1 MRLYEPKLLKRVAR
15 VQVCSKDNAKY
26 LRTLASSLKDRIDCD
41 VRATIDVRQ
50 YEYLTEGREPDSLL
64 FIGSFRHSPNLD
76 AIRWFI
82 GEVFPL
88 ILKQRP
94 QTLLYLVGSDA
105 PEGWNWHPSVR
116 LLGMVP
122 DIKVPLQR
130 YSVFVCP
137 ILSGS
142 GIRVKLLEAFA
153 SGIPAVSTSVG
164 AEGLASETAQVCEV
178 ADTPAAFAQ
187 AALQLLSDKNHGR
200 ELAEAARR
208 LVETQRDSRV
218 AVAKLEAVY
227 RDEVVRMRGVLSSS
241 YILPAAQPSS

>member
-1 MRLYEPKLLKRVAR
+1 M
-15 VQVCSKDNAKY
+15 
-26 LRTLASSLKDRIDCD
+26 
-41 VRATIDVRQ
+41 
-50 YEYLTEGREPDSLL
+50 

-82 GEVFPL
+82 EEIFPL
-88 ILKQRP
+88 ILQERP

-116 LLGMVP
+116 LLGLVP

-153 SGIPAVSTSVG
+153 SGIPVVSTSMG
-164 AEGLASETAQVCEV
+164 AEGLASESEPVCEV
-178 ADTPAAFAQ
+178 ADSPAAFAQ
-187 AALQLLSDKNHGR
+187 ATLRLLSDEDYGKT
-200 ELAEAARR
+200 LAQEARR
-208 LVETQRDSRV
+208 LVESRRDSRA
-218 AVAKLEAVY
+218 AVALLEALY
-227 RDEVVRMRGVLSSS
+227 RHEVGRMRGALSNS
-241 YILPAAQPSS
+241 YLAGNLV